1 MHESGI
7 DIEKELDKLIAARD
21 AFLAYI
27 DANVPKESNDIAFDF
42 SNNPFLDAKT
52 VYEHFYTLDYQARKV
67 RGFVI
72 QNLRNKA

>member
-1 MHESGI
+1 MSEATM

-27 DANVPKESNDIAFDF
+27 DVNVPKDANGIAFDF
-42 SNNPFLDAKT
+42 STNPSLDAKA
-52 VYEHFYTLDYQARKV
+52 VYEHFYKLDYQARKV

-72 QNLRNKA
+72 QNRGQKV